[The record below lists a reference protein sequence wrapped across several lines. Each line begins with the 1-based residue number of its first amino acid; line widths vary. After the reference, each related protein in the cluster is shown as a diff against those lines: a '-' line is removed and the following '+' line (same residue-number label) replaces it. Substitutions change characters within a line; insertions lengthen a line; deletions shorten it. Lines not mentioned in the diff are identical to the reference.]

1 MEQFVIKLKDKGKRN
16 FFLELINQLDFVE
29 IVNSKKNPQ
38 QAQFI
43 RELIEA
49 FEEVK
54 SHQKGKVKLKTLDQ
68 LLNEL

>member
-16 FFLELINQLDFVE
+16 FFLELINQLAFVE